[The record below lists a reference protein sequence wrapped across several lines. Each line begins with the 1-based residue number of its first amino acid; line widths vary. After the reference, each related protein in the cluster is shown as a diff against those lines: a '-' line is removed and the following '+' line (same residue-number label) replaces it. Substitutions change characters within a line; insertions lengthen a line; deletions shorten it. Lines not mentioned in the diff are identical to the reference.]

1 MALEITVRDQEKRTE
16 DFTTVCK
23 CALLVMNEE
32 KKNGGV
38 RNVSFAD
45 CDVLSIGETIASMER
60 EIKELMKDPVIRS
73 SVEVARQMQAEVKR
87 EDEKKESAAQEL
99 DDALTFAVKVA
110 RVPRKGGER

>member
-23 CALLVMNEE
+23 CALLVMNEG

-38 RNVSFAD
+38 RIVSFAD
-45 CDVLSIGETIASMER
+45 CDVLSVGETIVSMER
-60 EIKELMKDPVIRS
+60 EIKELMKDPGIRR
-73 SVEVARQMQAEVKR
+73 SVEVARQMRAEVKR
-87 EDEKKESAAQEL
+87 EGEKKESAAQEL

>member
-32 KKNGGV
+32 KKNGGIRTV
-38 RNVSFAD
+38 TFAD
-45 CDVLSIGETIASMER
+45 CDAFSVGEMIACMEQ
-60 EIKELMKDPVIRS
+60 EIKELKKDPDVLCA
-73 SVEVARQMQAEVKR
+73 VEVARRMRTAVKR

-99 DDALTFAVKVA
+99 DDAFAFAVKVT